1 MEEVR
6 VRICHLRNNY
16 SHSLHKCVFL
26 STNVSHSEES
36 GRSTDDEEN
45 QHSCAELFALSV
57 LSERTLAD
65 TDVDNEK
72 NRSCLTGFLR
82 KFCPV
87 ESIYRHLEW
96 QISKECDCKVAVT
109 SDESYIALLFAG
121 RLEIRNIKNK
131 EKCYRCIAF
140 KDTFPKWCKLLWNS
154 WNDMLL
160 MTRSSPEIDV
170 CNAAAYHCFSIKIE
184 EYDIRHFNPQNAI
197 SSMVCRKVY
206 NEANWSDVLY
216 VLQYKGILHCYHI
229 GRQNGY
235 ERMFCT
241 DLSACAM
248 SPFTFIS
255 MIQDMDCPAFIT
267 GSAFNRD
274 KILSGVGI
282 GLHIWREIDGE
293 PYLVPFE
300 VEDNKNKEMAAKSSL
315 LSNLWKKRGFIVDVS
330 FCEEKSIMVCLTSF
344 SDIVVCHTFSL
355 KVINVFLA
363 ETMLTPE
370 AQAANIFRPVSVA
383 WINSQDILIL
393 FSDGCLVVQE
403 HSCNFKDPIWKKILY
418 RFDYDCYKVASRSES
433 VCFLEVARSDNAN
446 DSSFVMTSLKSTF
459 NFSLYY
465 LKWLIYSFIG
475 EAYNEKKY
483 PSSLVI
489 ETILWKIRTIS
500 PSYLVYSKLMEGDVL
515 GAAAVADRAKQP
527 LESFYKQFWQE
538 SHFDMDA
545 IEQFLAPVGDKLWCL
560 RQCAEQVPDSAE
572 DYCHLLI
579 HGMNVGAR
587 LLESGEFEEVII
599 VDLLHKI
606 VRYWH
611 ILQTLLESRNASVHE
626 FVSDSF
632 LEFQQTML
640 LLRDKDPIWLAVHF
654 AKHTF
659 YSGLKILFLRHGN
672 FIYRYWL
679 LIISSIPEYEDV
691 ELIRQF
697 LPTSDHCHT
706 RPVMQS
712 RVLPVKEIE
721 NLNFSDDI
729 LFANCVDRQLLEYF
743 NSKLKESFHFCLDS
757 ELPDRSMLVD
767 WYEWRSKEIEMKTH
781 LPELAEN
788 ILIFAIEK
796 GGFKELTFLRSVFR
810 MIGWLNYEL
819 FAEHRFSL
827 KTLSKVPVVE
837 LVENIMKL
845 SEKKG
850 NTVDLV
856 EEVMMPFCK
865 CRAVELKISSE
876 EYLQT
881 LILLCAEKSLHFLDN
896 LFRFAR
902 HNLHLLLPKSLVSVA
917 TLLDEAFCKT
927 DGIFDHKSAASI
939 MRTVGQAFGNDC
951 CYPENLNLI
960 QNTTLCFKA
969 LAKFGI
975 GLSYTTV
982 KKAQLDRTTA
992 EGLLRNWIPK
1002 AVQHELLGKQANYNL
1017 SVEILDF
1024 FIGVIEDTNLCL
1036 TPDFTVKLFVSCLLN
1051 SKSEKLIKMV
1061 PSFFATQSS
1070 VLAHEQQHGTC
1081 SQTST
1086 TFDHVDAFYGH
1097 MRKLDYN
1104 DAHQLVLYA
1113 MQQYVNSFTYSSF
1126 QPLQCALLCYDIF
1139 RNNPS
1144 DELLYQKTAI
1154 DILRLLN
1161 DIDVQLPPQR
1171 LQFFRSNNGSVT
1183 DFINEIFQLSSTAY
1197 KDSTKLFFLL
1207 KSVFANRLIE
1217 NLSDTLLISC
1227 AVQAHTVQ
1235 DYAICLFYCG
1245 KIADLDFSNGWEIAY
1260 KLLHDLLKSE
1270 SNDFKLNTNILQSL
1284 MRILHFTYAHCNE
1297 NFLDE
1302 VTSMCQ
1308 QVADL
1313 LEEHQ
1318 SVSGKKDSPPLPF
1331 TWSLNRFYGGSSE
1344 HLHNFTLPKEDNGQ
1358 LDYDHPNFVPTL
1370 EAIYILLSLDQ
1381 KDIVE
1386 QCIENFSPDKPMIDF
1401 MLYYYCLK
1409 FGMYYQIPIEKL
1421 INMSP
1426 LEVVQLL
1433 FSRLIREK
1441 SPFFE
1446 DVKCWLNQ
1454 LSLGLTNPDKQ
1465 SEEVDILEFFKD
1477 EEYRRKIVLGWA
1489 RSKFYDFAMEL
1500 GGKCMI
1506 SQWEINMT
1514 HLEFLFVGSRL
1525 NSEELQNSIS
1535 KWTPYLSLISHLQ
1548 LFSYRM
1554 SVNVFPL
1561 IDGTDYNIL
1570 MLYFGILKKTN
1581 LIANAVLKPTTKA
1594 LQTADKHRIIL
1605 KQLKYHHFFIDYKL
1619 LMSAK
1624 PGNLSCLLPCLTEAN
1639 IVEIAKVLQIFPE
1652 KEISNNDLLV
1662 TWAMKCFLEHA
1673 KRVEAIQALQM
1684 SKNAICNLSPG
1695 SIATFAAS
1703 ILFLPICRK
1712 DLETASFVAKDFCE
1726 HLRAAFLHTQN
1737 EYVFP
1742 VEEYL
1747 FFYEHVNEFSV
1758 LSDSDF
1764 EALFE
1769 IMLLL
1774 ASSKES
1780 FVDMVS
1786 SWFTDAVHMKIFHLS
1801 LLYEQCRSKI
1811 IRKSALNVLEK
1822 EHQRCVYACELFRL
1836 NNAERIFRKCRKA
1849 SSGRSQLRD
1858 IKLIER
1864 YYEKFHSSD
1873 LSNVAALLDESASW
1887 DDELKSENDD
1897 EDECFD
1903 GGVEDDEH
1911 SADNLQHRGI
1921 DLLEKRKLDKELY
1934 EYLKLIIENCWKD
1947 VTFEQICMTDKEERD
1962 KFLVELLTKV
1972 DTISQADSFIDIFS
1986 NFRLHFHLAIR
1997 DTYYEELLL
2006 QFVGRVIDKWGSE
2019 NEVDNLIANLTDEV
2033 LLNNKIWEH
2042 IFFHFKENGH
2052 LQKVAFYALK
2062 YGCKQ
2067 HFMQAVSS
2075 APVEYNWSDEV
2086 LSAIITQN
2094 YVPHIVDQPIWEALV
2109 SSVVQSQDNDVFEKV
2124 IKQLEN
2130 AQLLAEAQYLH
2141 HAIDWTINIFVEL
2154 TNDQFWKGRPAIVD
2168 TPNGLV
2174 ELCALCI
2181 ERQWWTGGIEADKQ
2195 TDVKSKVKKDELHR
2209 INRKQL
2215 ALAKK
2220 HRICKCCG
2228 FNVVSV
2234 TVRRSVW
2241 WHTAFVLLLLPTCHC
2256 LIWVMGID
2264 LEKESMLRHQYTG
2277 AGSLKR
2283 NVPTRSSSRFS
2294 WRRGAVDSTM
2304 QSLCQNDQFYL
2315 NTSVE
2320 ASATTVKR
2328 SPASIL
2334 LSPAGD
2340 SNRWSPAVMDD
2351 DDGRRLLPHVELLP
2365 RVRKF
2370 KLEPITDIRRP
2381 ESSST
2386 ILACSNSTRPGKC
2399 SSESVRYWDRQQSML
2414 LHSGSGRNFIAT
2426 LASLLTLGL
2435 PSAVVSILSLLL
2447 FFHIAN
2453 NDSSA
2458 NSAFPSIIKETAP
2471 GRQFSKSTYTL
2482 ESFGIVSEE
2491 VINNLAMALCLIS
2504 LSGSLCALFMSFL
2517 ECYLLLKAAQRF
2529 ASFEANDLYSNIVKF
2544 RRQSVYFRF
2553 FSHSGFFISVPLLI
2567 LAMIV
2572 YLQTLFG
2579 HTFTSSS
2586 TVTGT
2591 VTTVVLATAL
2601 LLVLVC
2607 LCFAVYS
2614 ISCGHLQPGSDRNA
2628 TKTFPTVEN
2637 NKTEKSAN
2645 SKNLSTLV

>member
-1 MEEVR
+1 MSE
-6 VRICHLRNNY
+6 L
-16 SHSLHKCVFL
+16 KMKFL

-36 GRSTDDEEN
+36 GRSSDDEEN
-45 QHSCAELFALSV
+45 QHSYAELFALSV

-72 NRSCLTGFLR
+72 NRSYLTGFLR
-82 KFCPV
+82 KFCSV
-87 ESIYRHLEW
+87 ESIYRDLEW
-96 QISKECDCKVAVT
+96 QISKECDCKVAVA

-121 RLEIRNIKNK
+121 RLEIRNIRDK

-140 KDTFPKWCKLLWNS
+140 KDTFPKWCKLSWNS
-154 WNDMLL
+154 WDDMLL

-170 CNAAAYHCFSIKIE
+170 FNAAAYHCFSIKIE
-184 EYDIRHFNPQNAI
+184 EYDIRNFNPKDAI
-197 SSMVCRKVY
+197 SSMVCRKLY

-216 VLQYKGILHCYHI
+216 VLQYKGILRCYHV

-274 KILSGVGI
+274 GVLSGVGV
-282 GLHIWREIDGE
+282 GLHIWREIDDE

-300 VEDNKNKEMAAKSSL
+300 VKDNNNNKEMAAKSSL

-363 ETMLTPE
+363 ET
-370 AQAANIFRPVSVA
+370 
-383 WINSQDILIL
+383 DILIL

-446 DSSFVMTSLKSTF
+446 DSSFVMASLKSTF
-459 NFSLYY
+459 NFSLYC

-489 ETILWKIRTIS
+489 ETVLWKLRTIS

-515 GAAAVADRAKQP
+515 GAAAVADHAKQP
-527 LESFYKQFWQE
+527 MENFYKQFWQE
-538 SHFDMDA
+538 SHFDIDA
-545 IEQFLAPVGDKLWCL
+545 VEQFLAPVGDKLWCL
-560 RQCAEQVPDSAE
+560 KQCAEQVPDSAE

-587 LLESGEFEEVII
+587 LLESGEFEEAII

-611 ILQTLLESRNASVHE
+611 ILQTLLESRDASVHE

-659 YSGLKILFLRHGN
+659 YSGLKILFLRHEN

-679 LIISSIPEYEDV
+679 LIISSIPEYEDI

-712 RVLPVKEIE
+712 RVLPVEEIK

-729 LFANCVDRQLLEYF
+729 LFTNCVDRQSLEYF

-788 ILIFAIEK
+788 ILTFAIEK
-796 GGFKELTFLRSVFR
+796 GGFRELTFLRSVFR

-819 FAEHRFSL
+819 FTEHRFSL

-837 LVENIMKL
+837 LVENMLKL
-845 SEKKG
+845 SEKKE
-850 NTVDLV
+850 NTVDLI
-856 EEVMMPFCK
+856 EEIMMPFCK

-881 LILLCAEKSLHFLDN
+881 LILLCAEKSLHFLDD

-902 HNLHLLLPKSLVSVA
+902 HNLHMLLPKSLVSVA

-939 MRTVGQAFGNDC
+939 MRTIGQTFGKDC

-960 QNTTLCFKA
+960 RKTVLCFKA

-975 GLSYTTV
+975 ELSYTTV

-1002 AVQHELLGKQANYNL
+1002 AVKHELLQKQANYNVC
-1017 SVEILDF
+1017 VEILDF

-1036 TPDFTVKLFVSCLLN
+1036 TPDFTVKLFISCLLS
-1051 SKSEKLIKMV
+1051 SKSEKLIKIV

-1070 VLAHEQQHGTC
+1070 VLAHEQQHSTC
-1081 SQTST
+1081 SQTLATSG
-1086 TFDHVDAFYGH
+1086 HVDAFYGH

-1104 DAHQLVLYA
+1104 DAHQLVLSA
-1113 MQQYVNSFTYSSF
+1113 MQLYVNSFTYSSF
-1126 QPLQCALLCYDIF
+1126 QPLQCAHLCFDIF
-1139 RNNPS
+1139 CNNPS
-1144 DELLYQKTAI
+1144 DELLYQKKAI
-1154 DILRLLN
+1154 DILHLLN

-1197 KDSTKLFFLL
+1197 KDLTKLFLLL
-1207 KSVFANRLIE
+1207 KSVFANRVIE

-1235 DYAICLFYCG
+1235 DYMICLFYCG
-1245 KIADLDFSNGWEIAY
+1245 KIVDLDSPDGWEIAY

-1270 SNDFKLNTNILQSL
+1270 SKHFKLNTSILQSL
-1284 MRILHFTYAHCNE
+1284 MRIIHFTYAHCNE

-1302 VTSMCQ
+1302 VTSMGQ

-1313 LEEHQ
+1313 LEEHH
-1318 SVSGKKDSPPLPF
+1318 SVSAKKDSPPLPF
-1331 TWSLNRFYGGSSE
+1331 TWSLNRFYDGSSE
-1344 HLHNFTLPKEDNGQ
+1344 HLYNFTLPKKDNGQ
-1358 LDYDHPNFVPTL
+1358 LDYDHPNFVSTL
-1370 EAIYILLSLDQ
+1370 VFILQNDLQEAIYILLSLDQ

-1386 QCIENFSPDKPMIDF
+1386 QCIEKFSHDKPMIDF

-1409 FGMYYQIPIEKL
+1409 FGMYCQLPMEKL

-1433 FSRLIREK
+1433 LPRLIREK

-1446 DVKCWLNQ
+1446 DVKRWLNQ
-1454 LSLGLTNPDKQ
+1454 LSLGLTNPEQQ
-1465 SEEVDILEFFKD
+1465 SEEVDVLEFFKD

-1489 RSKFYDFAMEL
+1489 ASKFYDFAIEL

-1514 HLEFLFVGSRL
+1514 HLEFLFVGCRL
-1525 NSEELQNSIS
+1525 NSEELQNSIE
-1535 KWTPYLSLISHLQ
+1535 KWTPYLSLVSHLQ

-1554 SVNVFPL
+1554 SVNVFPF
-1561 IDGTDYNIL
+1561 IDGTDYNTL
-1570 MLYFGILKKTN
+1570 MLYFGILKKAN
-1581 LIANAVLKPTTKA
+1581 SIANAILKPTTKA
-1594 LQTADKHRIIL
+1594 LQTAAKHRIIL
-1605 KQLKYHHFFIDYKL
+1605 KKLKYHHFFIDYKL

-1624 PGNLSCLLPCLTEAN
+1624 PGNLSCLLPCLTETN
-1639 IVEIAKVLQIFPE
+1639 IVEITKVLQIFPE
-1652 KEISNNDLLV
+1652 KEISNNDLSV
-1662 TWAMKCFLEHA
+1662 TWATKCFLEHA
-1673 KRVEAIQALQM
+1673 KRVEAIEALQM
-1684 SKNAICNLSPG
+1684 SKNAICKLSPG

-1712 DLETASFVAKDFCE
+1712 DLQTTSFVAKDFCE
-1726 HLRAAFLHTQN
+1726 HLRAAFLHTPN
-1737 EYVFP
+1737 ENGFP

-1758 LSDSDF
+1758 RSDSDF

-1786 SWFTDAVHMKIFHLS
+1786 SWFIDAVHMKIFHLS

-1811 IRKSALNVLEK
+1811 ICKSALNVVEK
-1822 EHQRCVYACELFRL
+1822 EHQRL

-1864 YYEKFHSSD
+1864 YYEKFHDSD
-1873 LSNVAALLDESASW
+1873 LSNVAALLEESASW

-1897 EDECFD
+1897 ENECFD
-1903 GGVEDDEH
+1903 DGVKDDEH
-1911 SADNLQHRGI
+1911 PADDLQHRGI
-1921 DLLEKRKLDKELY
+1921 DILEKRKLDKELY
-1934 EYLKLIIENCWKD
+1934 EYLKLIIENCCKD
-1947 VTFEQICMTDKEERD
+1947 VTFERICMTDNEERD
-1962 KFLVELLTKV
+1962 KFLAELLTKV
-1972 DTISQADSFIDIFS
+1972 DTISQADSFIDIFNS
-1986 NFRLHFHLAIR
+1986 FRLHFHLAIR
-1997 DTYYEELLL
+1997 DTYHEELLL

-2019 NEVDNLIANLTDEV
+2019 NEVGNLIAKLTDEV

-2052 LQKVAFYALK
+2052 LEKVAFYALK
-2062 YGCKQ
+2062 YGFKE
-2067 HFMQAVSS
+2067 HFMQAISN
-2075 APVEYNWSDEV
+2075 APIEYNWSDEL
-2086 LSAIITQN
+2086 LSAIITRN
-2094 YVPHIVDQPIWEALV
+2094 YVPYIVGQPIWKALV
-2109 SSVVQSQDNDVFEKV
+2109 NSVVQSRDNDVFEKV
-2124 IKQLEN
+2124 IEQLEN

-2141 HAIDWTINIFVEL
+2141 H
-2154 TNDQFWKGRPAIVD
+2154 
-2168 TPNGLV
+2168 
-2174 ELCALCI
+2174 
-2181 ERQWWTGGIEADKQ
+2181 
-2195 TDVKSKVKKDELHR
+2195 
-2209 INRKQL
+2209 
-2215 ALAKK
+2215 
-2220 HRICKCCG
+2220 
-2228 FNVVSV
+2228 
-2234 TVRRSVW
+2234 
-2241 WHTAFVLLLLPTCHC
+2241 
-2256 LIWVMGID
+2256 VMS
-2264 LEKESMLRHQYTG
+2264 E
-2277 AGSLKR
+2277 
-2283 NVPTRSSSRFS
+2283 TR
-2294 WRRGAVDSTM
+2294 
-2304 QSLCQNDQFYL
+2304 
-2315 NTSVE
+2315 
-2320 ASATTVKR
+2320 
-2328 SPASIL
+2328 
-2334 LSPAGD
+2334 
-2340 SNRWSPAVMDD
+2340 
-2351 DDGRRLLPHVELLP
+2351 
-2365 RVRKF
+2365 
-2370 KLEPITDIRRP
+2370 
-2381 ESSST
+2381 
-2386 ILACSNSTRPGKC
+2386 
-2399 SSESVRYWDRQQSML
+2399 
-2414 LHSGSGRNFIAT
+2414 
-2426 LASLLTLGL
+2426 
-2435 PSAVVSILSLLL
+2435 
-2447 FFHIAN
+2447 
-2453 NDSSA
+2453 
-2458 NSAFPSIIKETAP
+2458 
-2471 GRQFSKSTYTL
+2471 
-2482 ESFGIVSEE
+2482 
-2491 VINNLAMALCLIS
+2491 
-2504 LSGSLCALFMSFL
+2504 
-2517 ECYLLLKAAQRF
+2517 
-2529 ASFEANDLYSNIVKF
+2529 
-2544 RRQSVYFRF
+2544 
-2553 FSHSGFFISVPLLI
+2553 
-2567 LAMIV
+2567 
-2572 YLQTLFG
+2572 
-2579 HTFTSSS
+2579 
-2586 TVTGT
+2586 GT
-2591 VTTVVLATAL
+2591 
-2601 LLVLVC
+2601 
-2607 LCFAVYS
+2607 
-2614 ISCGHLQPGSDRNA
+2614 
-2628 TKTFPTVEN
+2628 
-2637 NKTEKSAN
+2637 
-2645 SKNLSTLV
+2645 